1 MEAVDLVAEF
11 PQPARTA
18 ALGGGYGSLRD
29 GWCWSLTSGGIKV
42 PLEAGSVRFLDKF
55 SIGQPGAT
63 GSCSCTVLA
72 LPSPSPSRFPPQTW
86 LSAPRR
92 SGRVRRQRSH
102 FQASLR
108 LRGATWGLSLAV
120 EFSTWA
126 DYLHLLLAAALA
138 RNPLGSSTMFFRAAA
153 VSDFYVPVSEMPEH
167 KIQSSASPRQED
179 GAKNTFSF
187 G

>member
-11 PQPARTA
+11 AQPARTA

-72 LPSPSPSRFPPQTW
+72 LPSPSPSRFRPQTW

-92 SGRVRRQRSH
+92 SGRVPSTLLSLEAEEKSLPGFAAAPRSH
-102 FQASLR
+102 V
-108 LRGATWGLSLAV
+108 GAELGRRV
-120 EFSTWA
+120 
-126 DYLHLLLAAALA
+126 LHLGRLFAPAAGYRPGAQSA
-138 RNPLGSSTMFFRAAA
+138 RLFHDVLPGCGRVRFLCSCL
-153 VSDFYVPVSEMPEH
+153 
-167 KIQSSASPRQED
+167 
-179 GAKNTFSF
+179 
-187 G
+187 